1 MIRNGWCRTL
11 INRRIDR
18 VKRAFKWAT
27 AEELVPV
34 SVYQALRTLG
44 GLQAG
49 RTSAPESAK
58 IEPVPLDQY
67 TATLPHLPRLVRAMA
82 ELQRWTGMRPG
93 EVCRLKLSELDRSN
107 PVWVY
112 RPAHHKTAHRG
123 KRRSVAIGPK
133 GQAVLLA
140 FLAGR
145 MPAPDGI
152 RPVDL
157 ADPAARA
164 VAADRFG
171 RAWRPVDEALLRDMT
186 RPVVLIG
193 GCVVDPE
200 GYVFNPLRDRE
211 ERFAEM
217 RSKRKSKVTPCQISR
232 RTKCPERL
240 PAERYNPHSYAT
252 AVTRA
257 CRKAGVP
264 HWHPNQLRHTFA
276 TEARQRY
283 GLEAARVL
291 LGHTRADVTQ
301 VYAERDDA
309 LAVRVAGE
317 MG

>member
-1 MIRNGWCRTL
+1 MSIRPVRTLFGDTYAAEFGPRRLAAVRDQMIRNRWCRIL

-44 GLQAG
+44 GLQVG

-93 EVCRLKLSELDRSN
+93 EVCRLTLSELDRSN

-133 GQAVLLA
+133 GQAVLFA

-145 MPAPDGI
+145 MPAPEGI

-157 ADPAARA
+157 ADPADRA

-186 RPVVLIG
+186 RPVVVIG

-200 GYVFNPLRDRE
+200 GYMFNPLRDRE

-240 PAERYNPHSYAT
+240 PAERYDPHSYAT

-257 CRKAGVP
+257 CRKAGNPSLEPVP
-264 HWHPNQLRHTFA
+264 IEEQS
-276 TEARQRY
+276 
-283 GLEAARVL
+283 
-291 LGHTRADVTQ
+291 D
-301 VYAERDDA
+301 
-309 LAVRVAGE
+309 
-317 MG
+317 